1 MSAMDTAI
9 AAAAPVRRRY
19 LWAGILVAAV
29 VAIVWPL
36 IINEGFLLHIA
47 ILVLLYSIGAA
58 SLHLII
64 RMGQLSLCHA
74 AFMGLGGY
82 TSALLTTRAELP
94 FIVAFVASFL
104 VPAGAALIVGP
115 ILLRLKGVFFVLIT
129 FTFGEIVRMTLNE
142 WQSLTGGADGIFRI
156 PPPHPFLAPR
166 LHYYY
171 FALVMAVLCVGAVAS
186 LLRSPFGRVIDSIRE
201 GDRLAESSGVPVF
214 RFKVMTFVI
223 ACGLVGLQGSL
234 QAHYIRYLSP
244 NAYTF
249 LESLN
254 FIIMNVIG
262 GVNSLVGPQI
272 GAIFQTSL
280 PEVLRGWVEYQRFL
294 YGVILVL
301 VMLYAPGG
309 LVELARRLGRRR

>member
-1 MSAMDTAI
+1 MTGMDASI
-9 AAAAPVRRRY
+9 AAPVSSRRTY
-19 LWAGILVAAV
+19 VWIAV
-29 VAIVWPL
+29 VAAIVFAIGWPL
-36 IINEGFLLHIA
+36 VIKEGFLLHIA
-47 ILVLLYSIGAA
+47 ILVLLYSIGAS
-58 SLHLII
+58 SLHLIL
-64 RMGQLSLCHA
+64 RVGQLSLCHA

-82 TSALLTTRAELP
+82 TSALLTTRAGLP
-94 FIVAFVASFL
+94 FVPAFIASFL
-104 VPAGAALIVGP
+104 VPAAAALIVGP

-156 PPPHPFLAPR
+156 PPPHPFLQPR

-171 FALVMAVLCVGAVAS
+171 FALVMAVLCVGAVAT

-214 RFKVMTFVI
+214 RFKVVTFVI

-262 GVNSLVGPQI
+262 GVNSLVGPLI
-272 GAIFQTSL
+272 GAVFLTSL
-280 PEVLRGWVEYQRFL
+280 PEFLRGWVEYQRFF

-309 LVELARRLGRRR
+309 LVELACRLGRKR

>member
-129 FTFGEIVRMTLNE
+129 FTFGEIVRMTLND

-262 GVNSLVGPQI
+262 GVNSLVGPLI
-272 GAIFQTSL
+272 GAIFLTSL
-280 PEVLRGWVEYQRFL
+280 PEFLRGWVEYQRFL

>member
-1 MSAMDTAI
+1 MSAS
-9 AAAAPVRRRY
+9 AAAAPVASRRPW
-19 LWAGILVAAV
+19 LWGGGGAGVAF
-29 VAIVWPL
+29 AIFWPL
-36 IINEGFLLHIA
+36 VIREGFLLHIA

-58 SLHLII
+58 SLHLIM

-74 AFMGLGGY
+74 AFMGMGGY
-82 TSALLTTRAELP
+82 TSAILTTKAGMP
-94 FIVAFVASFL
+94 FVVAFVASFL
-104 VPAGAALIVGP
+104 VPAAAALVVGP

-156 PPPHPFLAPR
+156 PPPHALLAPR
-166 LHYYY
+166 IAYYY
-171 FALVMAVLCVGAVAS
+171 FALAMAVLCVGAVAS

-201 GDRLAESSGVPVF
+201 GERLAQSSGVPVF
-214 RFKVMTFVI
+214 RFKVLTFVI

-234 QAHYIRYLSP
+234 QVHYIRYVSP

-254 FIIMNVIG
+254 FIIINVIG
-262 GVNSLVGPQI
+262 GANSLVGPLI
-272 GAIFQTSL
+272 GAVFLVSL
-280 PEVLRGWVEYQRFL
+280 PEFLRGWVEYQRFL

-309 LVELARRLGRRR
+309 LVELSKRVPGRGR